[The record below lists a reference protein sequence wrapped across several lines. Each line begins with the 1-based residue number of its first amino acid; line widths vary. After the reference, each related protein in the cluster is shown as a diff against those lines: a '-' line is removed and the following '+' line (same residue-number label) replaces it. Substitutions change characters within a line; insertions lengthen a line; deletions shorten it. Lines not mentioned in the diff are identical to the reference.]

1 MWLEIGS
8 SDNTSL
14 EPCDNLLRPLSKIKP
29 PEEFENDIKQLE
41 EKVSEAINRI
51 NMIAQT
57 S

>member
-1 MWLEIGS
+1 LWLEIGS